1 MGILV
6 LVSMYHV
13 YTVFCIYHVYHVYTE
28 PKGIRIYESGILD
41 GCDLPLGTENQTW
54 VLYKSRSALKH

>member
-13 YTVFCIYHVYHVYTE
+13 YTVFSE

-41 GCDLPLGTENQTW
+41 GCDLPLGAENQTW
-54 VLYKSRSALKH
+54 VLCKSRSALKH